1 MENGEWGMEGGPS
14 LPAFIRRNLG
24 ITLILVAFTVLGV
37 LYSVVN
43 PLAEAP
49 DEDWHYDYVRYV
61 TDGRG
66 LPVLHDDASK
76 NIVHGT
82 VGHHPPLYYGLS
94 ALLTFWI
101 NTDDADSLLW
111 DNPHFLAGLPHL
123 SAFGNK
129 NRIIHTDAE
138 AFPYRGTALA
148 MHIVRLLSVLLS
160 GITVLA
166 TYLIALE
173 IFPEWKPLALGA
185 AALNA
190 FNPQFLFIGARISN
204 DTAVTA
210 FSALVLLGTVRL
222 LKRGATRG
230 RLGWLGM
237 TLGLALLSKI
247 SALALLP
254 LVAVGLAIRAIR
266 QRSFASLVKWGL
278 AVFSLAFLI
287 AWWPYLRNWLLY
299 RDPLATNVWLATVRL
314 RLPTP
319 SLRELSEEFW
329 GLEISFWAIFGWMNV
344 LVHEVIYQSLSAMTR
359 LAVLGLLLL
368 AVRQFVKVPESE
380 GGRPSAFLTKW
391 RTFLG
396 SGRRLDRPAQLGLLL
411 LGLWFALTFV
421 SLLRF
426 MQIQFGAQGRYLFP
440 AIPAISIFI
449 LLGLSQFV
457 PQRYSGVLAGVLGG
471 ALFLLAVIC
480 PFVYIAPAYARPPV
494 IGAEDIP
501 AEAHRLDINFGD
513 KIRLLACQLDKGVV
527 KRGDP
532 LSVTLYWQPSAKM
545 EQDYNVFVHVL
556 GRDEQVIAQEDTY
569 PGMGSY
575 PTSLWQVEGVIKD
588 TYGMYVLPESKAP
601 SRFRVDVGVYDR
613 STGEVL
619 PAFDGEGHPLHG
631 VIVAQGKVTTRQE
644 PRYSEYTS
652 VAFDL
657 AHPFGEV
664 YPEQSRRAQD
674 RQVSLTGYKIDKA
687 EVKAGETIEVALYWR
702 AQKRMAEDYTVFVHL
717 ADEEGTIWGQHDSQP
732 VNGYYPT
739 SFWDQDEIVK
749 DEHAFIVGEDT
760 PPGEYWIEVGMYRL
774 ADGQRLTIVD
784 QDGQVLDDKA
794 LLSEITVKGE

>member
-1 MENGEWGMEGGPS
+1 MEVS
-14 LPAFIRRNLG
+14 LSLSAFVRRNLG
-24 ITLILVAFTVLGV
+24 ITLILVAFAVLGV

-49 DEDWHYDYVRYV
+49 DEDWHYDYVKYI

-148 MHIVRLLSVLLS
+148 MHIVRLLSVLFS

-222 LKRGATRG
+222 VKQGITRG
-230 RLGWLGM
+230 RLVWLGM

-344 LVHEVIYQSLSAMTR
+344 LIHEVIYQSLSAMTR

-380 GGRPSAFLTKW
+380 GGRPSAFFTKW
-391 RTFLG
+391 RIFLG
-396 SGRRLDRPAQLGLLL
+396 SGRRLNRPAQLGLLL

-440 AIPAISIFI
+440 AIPAISILI

-494 IGAEDIP
+494 IAAEDIP

-513 KIRLLACQLDKGVV
+513 KIRLLACQLDKWVV

-644 PRYSEYTS
+644 PRYSGYTS

-657 AHPFGEV
+657 AHPFD
-664 YPEQSRRAQD
+664 SAQD
-674 RQVSLTGYKIDKA
+674 KQVSLTGYKIDKA
-687 EVKAGETIEVALYWR
+687 KVKAGETIEVALYWR

-717 ADEEGTIWGQHDSQP
+717 VDEGGTIWGQHDSQP

-739 SFWDQDEIVK
+739 SFWDQDELVK
-749 DEHAFIVGEDT
+749 DKHALVVGEEA
-760 PPGEYWIEVGMYRL
+760 PPGEYRIEVGMYRL
-774 ADGQRLTIVD
+774 ADGQRLAIVD

-794 LLSEITVKGE
+794 LLSEIIIRGE

>member
-1 MENGEWGMEGGPS
+1 M
-14 LPAFIRRNLG
+14 
-24 ITLILVAFTVLGV
+24 LGV

-49 DEDWHYDYVRYV
+49 DEDWHYDYVKYV
-61 TDGRG
+61 ADGRG

-138 AFPYRGTALA
+138 VFPYRGTALA
-148 MHIVRLLSVLLS
+148 IHIVRLLSVLFS

-173 IFPEWKPLALGA
+173 VFPEWKSLALA
-185 AALNA
+185 SAALNA

-222 LKRGATRG
+222 LRRGATRG
-230 RLGWLGM
+230 RLIWLGV

-254 LVAVGLAIRAIR
+254 LVAVGLVIRAIR
-266 QRSFASLVKWGL
+266 QRSLGSLVKWGL
-278 AVFSLAFLI
+278 VVFSLTFLI
-287 AWWPYLRNWLLY
+287 AWWPYLRNWILY

-329 GLEISFWAIFGWMNV
+329 GLEISFWAVFGWMNI
-344 LVHEVIYQSLSAMTR
+344 LVHEVIYQSLAAMTR
-359 LAVLGLLLL
+359 LAALGLLLL
-368 AVRQFVKVPESE
+368 AVRQFVGVGQVSIPAKVPESVE
-380 GGRPSAFLTKW
+380 GGRFPTLLTKW
-391 RTFLG
+391 RTFLS
-396 SGRRLDRPAQLGLLL
+396 SGRRLDRPAQFGLLL
-411 LGLWFALTFV
+411 LGLWFALVFI
-421 SLLRF
+421 SLLQF

-449 LLGLSQFV
+449 FLGLSQFV
-457 PQRYSGVLAGVLGG
+457 PQRYSGVLAGVVGG
-471 ALFLLAVIC
+471 VLFLLAVLC
-480 PFVYIAPAYARPPV
+480 PFVYIAPAYARPP
-494 IGAEDIP
+494 IITTEDIP

-513 KIRLLACQLDKGVV
+513 KNSELLRLLACQLDKGVV

-532 LSVTLYWQPSAKM
+532 LSVTLYWQPLAKM
-545 EQDYNVFVHVL
+545 EHDHNVFIHVL
-556 GRDEQVIAQEDTY
+556 GRDEQVIAREDTY

-575 PTSLWQVEGVIKD
+575 PTSLWPVGGVIKD

-601 SRFRVDVGVYDR
+601 SRFRVEVGVYDR

-619 PAFDGEGHPLHG
+619 PAFDRDGHLLHG
-631 VIVAQGKVTTRQE
+631 VTVAQGKVTTRQE
-644 PRYSEYTS
+644 PRYSGGTP

-657 AHPFGEV
+657 ARPFGEV
-664 YPEQSRRAQD
+664 HPEQSRRAQD
-674 RQVSLTGYKIDKA
+674 RQVSLTGYKIDKT
-687 EVKAGETIEVALYWR
+687 EVKAGETIQVALYWR
-702 AQKRMAEDYTVFVHL
+702 AQKKMAEDYTVFVHL
-717 ADEEGTIWGQHDSQP
+717 VDEEGTIWGQHDSQP

-739 SFWDQDEIVK
+739 FLWDQDEVVK
-749 DEHAFIVGEDT
+749 DKHAFVVSENT
-760 PPGEYWIEVGMYRL
+760 PPGEYQIKVGMYRL

-794 LLSEITVKGE
+794 LLIEIVVK

>member
-1 MENGEWGMEGGPS
+1 MSLS
-14 LPAFIRRNLG
+14 LPAFVRRNLG
-24 ITLILVAFTVLGV
+24 ITLILVAFAVLGV

-49 DEDWHYDYVRYV
+49 DEDRHYDYVKYV
-61 TDGRG
+61 ADGRG

-129 NRIIHTDAE
+129 NGIIHTDAE

-148 MHIVRLLSVLLS
+148 MHIVRLLSVLFS
-160 GITVLA
+160 GITVLT

-222 LKRGATRG
+222 LKRGVTRG
-230 RLGWLGM
+230 RLIWLGV

-254 LVAVGLAIRAIR
+254 LVAVGLVIRAIR
-266 QRSFASLVKWGL
+266 QRSFGFLVKWGL
-278 AVFSLAFLI
+278 VVCSLAFLI
-287 AWWPYLRNWLLY
+287 AWWPYLRNWRLY

-329 GLEISFWAIFGWMNV
+329 GLEISFWAVFGWMNI
-344 LVHEVIYQSLSAMTR
+344 LVHEVIYKSLAAMMR
-359 LAVLGLLLL
+359 LAALGLLLL
-368 AVRQFVKVPESE
+368 VVRQFVGNKVMANSE
-380 GGRPSAFLTKW
+380 W
-391 RTFLG
+391 RIANRRIFLG

-411 LGLWFALTFV
+411 LGLWLALVFI

-440 AIPAISIFI
+440 AISAISIFI
-449 LLGLSQFV
+449 LLGLNQFV

-471 ALFLLAVIC
+471 ALFLLAVVC
-480 PFVYIAPAYARPPV
+480 PFVYIAPPYARPPV
-494 IGAEDIP
+494 IPAEDIP
-501 AEAHRLDINFGD
+501 AEAYRLDINFGD
-513 KIRLLACQLDKGVV
+513 ETRLLACQLDKGVV
-527 KRGDP
+527 RRGDP
-532 LSVTLYWQPSAKM
+532 LSVTLYWQPLAEM
-545 EQDYNVFVHVL
+545 ERDYNVFIHVL

-575 PTSLWQVEGVIKD
+575 PTSLWQVGGVIKD

-601 SRFRVDVGVYDR
+601 SRFRVEVGVYDR

-619 PAFDGEGHPLHG
+619 PAFDGDGHPLHG
-631 VIVAQGKVTTRQE
+631 VTVAQGKVTTRQE
-644 PRYSEYTS
+644 PHYSGGTP

-657 AHPFGEV
+657 AH
-664 YPEQSRRAQD
+664 
-674 RQVSLTGYKIDKA
+674 QVSLTGYKVDKT

-702 AQKRMAEDYTVFVHL
+702 AQSKIEEDYTVFVHL
-717 ADEEGTIWGQHDSQP
+717 VDVEGTIWGQHDSQP

-749 DEHAFIVGEDT
+749 DKHAFAVGEDT
-760 PPGEYWIEVGMYRL
+760 PPGEYRIEVGMYRL
-774 ADGQRLTIVD
+774 ADGQRLTILD
-784 QDGQVLDDKA
+784 QDRRVLDDKA
-794 LLSEITVKGE
+794 LLSKIIVQPPNHPTTNQGK

>member
-1 MENGEWGMEGGPS
+1 MSLS

-24 ITLILVAFTVLGV
+24 ITLILVAFAVLGV
-37 LYSVVN
+37 FYSVVN

-49 DEDWHYDYVRYV
+49 DEDWHYDYVKYM

-66 LPVLHDDASK
+66 LPALHFDPSK

-148 MHIVRLLSVLLS
+148 MHLVRLLSVLLS

-173 IFPEWKPLALGA
+173 IFPEWKSLALGA

-222 LKRGATRG
+222 FRRGATRG
-230 RLGWLGM
+230 RLVWLGL

-254 LVAVGLAIRAIR
+254 LVAVGLVIRAIR

-278 AVFSLAFLI
+278 VVFSLAFLI

-314 RLPTP
+314 RWPTP

-329 GLEISFWAIFGWMNV
+329 GLEISFWAVFGWMNI
-344 LVHEVIYQSLSAMTR
+344 LVHEVIYQSLAAMTR
-359 LAVLGLLLL
+359 LALLGLLLL
-368 AVRQFVKVPESE
+368 IVRQFVSSKVPENIGRSQVAPAGFAIQQPS
-380 GGRPSAFLTKW
+380 GGLQIRRELQKRLAFV
-391 RTFLG
+391 G
-396 SGRRLDRPAQLGLLL
+396 GGMRLNRSAQLGLLL
-411 LGLWFALTFV
+411 MGLWLALVFI

-440 AIPAISIFI
+440 AIPAISILI

-457 PQRYSGVLAGVLGG
+457 PQRYSGVLAGVVGV
-471 ALFLLAVIC
+471 ALFLLAATC

-494 IGAEDIP
+494 IAAEDIP
-501 AEAHRLDINFGD
+501 AEAHRLDVNFGD
-513 KIRLLACQLDKGVV
+513 KIRLLACQLDKGAVR
-527 KRGDP
+527 RGDP
-532 LSVTLYWQPSAKM
+532 LSVTLYWQPLAEMK
-545 EQDYNVFVHVL
+545 QDYNVFIHIL

-575 PTSLWQVEGVIKD
+575 PTSLWQVGGVIKD

-601 SRFRVDVGVYDR
+601 SRFRVDVGVYNR

-619 PAFDGEGHPLHG
+619 PAFDRDGHLLQG
-631 VIVAQGKVTTRQE
+631 VTVAQGKVTTRQE
-644 PRYSEYTS
+644 PRYSGYTP

-657 AHPFGEV
+657 AHPFD
-664 YPEQSRRAQD
+664 SAQD
-674 RQVSLTGYKIDKA
+674 RQVSLTGYKIDKT

-702 AQKRMAEDYTVFVHL
+702 AQKRMEEDYTVFVHL
-717 ADEEGTIWGQHDSQP
+717 VDEEGTIWGQHDSQP

-739 SFWDQDEIVK
+739 SFWDQGEVVK
-749 DEHAFIVGEDT
+749 DKHAFVVSEDT
-760 PPGEYWIEVGMYRL
+760 PSGEYRIEVGMYRL
-774 ADGQRLTIVD
+774 ADGQRLAIVD
-784 QDGQVLDDKA
+784 QDGQVLDDKV
-794 LLSEITVKGE
+794 LLSKIVVK

>member
-1 MENGEWGMEGGPS
+1 MSLS
-14 LPAFIRRNLG
+14 LPAIVRRNLG
-24 ITLILVAFTVLGV
+24 ITLILVAFAVLGV

-49 DEDWHYDYVRYV
+49 DEDWHYDYVKYV

-66 LPVLHDDASK
+66 LPVLHFDPSK

-101 NTDDADSLLW
+101 NTEDADSLLW
-111 DNPHFLAGLPHL
+111 DNPHFLAGLPHAL
-123 SAFGNK
+123 GNK

-138 AFPYRGTALA
+138 AFPYQGTALA
-148 MHIVRLLSVLLS
+148 MHIVRLLSVLFS

-222 LKRGATRG
+222 LKRGATKG
-230 RLGWLGM
+230 RLVWLGV

-254 LVAVGLAIRAIR
+254 LVAVGLVIRAIR
-266 QRSFASLVKWGL
+266 QRSFASLVKWSL
-278 AVFSLAFLI
+278 VVFCLAFLI
-287 AWWPYLRNWLLY
+287 TWWPYVRNWLLY

-314 RLPTP
+314 RWPTP

-329 GLEISFWAIFGWMNV
+329 GLEISFWAVFGWMNV
-344 LVHEVIYQSLSAMTR
+344 LVHEVIYQSLAAMTR
-359 LAVLGLLLL
+359 LAALGLLLL
-368 AVRQFVKVPESE
+368 VVRQFVKVLE
-380 GGRPSAFLTKW
+380 RPALLTKW
-391 RTFLG
+391 HTFLG
-396 SGRRLDRPAQLGLLL
+396 GGRRLGRPAQLGLLL
-411 LGLWFALTFV
+411 LGLWFALTLI

-440 AIPAISIFI
+440 AIPAMSIFI
-449 LLGLSQFV
+449 FLGLSQFV
-457 PQRYSGVLAGVLGG
+457 PQRYGGVLAGVIGG
-471 ALFLLAVIC
+471 ALFLLAVLC
-480 PFVYIAPAYARPPV
+480 PFVYIAPAYAKPPV
-494 IGAEDIP
+494 IAAEDIP
-501 AEAHRLDINFGD
+501 PGAHRLDVTFGD
-513 KIRLLACQLDKGVV
+513 KNSELLRLLACQLDKGVV
-527 KRGDP
+527 RRGDP
-532 LSVTLYWQPSAKM
+532 LSVTLYWQPLAEM
-545 EQDYNVFVHVL
+545 EQNYNVFVHVL

-575 PTSLWQVEGVIKD
+575 PTSLWQVGGVIKD

-601 SRFRVDVGVYDR
+601 SRFRVEVGIYDR

-619 PAFDGEGHPLHG
+619 PAFDGAGHPIQG
-631 VIVAQGKVTTRQE
+631 VTVAQGKVTTRQE
-644 PRYSEYTS
+644 PRYSGGTP

-657 AHPFGEV
+657 
-664 YPEQSRRAQD
+664 D
-674 RQVSLTGYKIDKA
+674 RQVSLTGYKVDKVD
-687 EVKAGETIEVALYWR
+687 VKAGETINVALYWR
-702 AQKRMAEDYTVFVHL
+702 ARKKMAEDYTVFVHL
-717 ADEEGTIWGQHDSQP
+717 VDEEGTIWGQHDSQP

-749 DEHAFIVGEDT
+749 DKHAFIVGEDT
-760 PPGEYWIEVGMYRL
+760 PPGKYRIEVGMYRL

-794 LLSEITVKGE
+794 LLNEIIVRGE

>member
-1 MENGEWGMEGGPS
+1 MS
-14 LPAFIRRNLG
+14 LRRLSAGLPLPVFVKRNLG
-24 ITLILVAFTVLGV
+24 ITLILVAFAVLGV
-37 LYSVVN
+37 LYSIVN

-49 DEDWHYDYVRYV
+49 DEDWHYDYVKYV
-61 TDGRG
+61 ADGRG
-66 LPVLHDDASK
+66 LPVLHFDPSK

-148 MHIVRLLSVLLS
+148 MHIVRLLSVLFS
-160 GITVLA
+160 GIAVLA

-173 IFPEWKPLALGA
+173 IFPDWKPLALGA

-230 RLGWLGM
+230 RLVWLGV

-254 LVAVGLAIRAIR
+254 LVAVGLVIRAIR
-266 QRSFASLVKWGL
+266 QRSFASLIKWGL
-278 AVFSLAFLI
+278 VVFSLASLV

-299 RDPLATNVWLATVRL
+299 HDPLATNVWLATVRL
-314 RLPTP
+314 RWPTP
-319 SLRELSEEFW
+319 SLIELSEEFW
-329 GLEISFWAIFGWMNV
+329 GLEISFWAVFGWMNI
-344 LVHEVIYQSLSAMTR
+344 LVPEIIYQSLAAMTR
-359 LAVLGLLLL
+359 LAALGLLLL
-368 AVRQFVKVPESE
+368 VARQLVSNKGPESIE
-380 GGRPSAFLTKW
+380 NGRLPTLLKKW
-391 RTFLG
+391 RAFLG
-396 SGRRLDRPAQLGLLL
+396 SGRRLDRPAQFGLLL
-411 LGLWFALTFV
+411 LGLWFALTFI

-440 AIPAISIFI
+440 AIPAISILI
-449 LLGLSQFV
+449 ILGLHQFV
-457 PQRYSGVLAGVLGG
+457 PQRYSGVLANVIGV

-480 PFVYIAPAYARPPV
+480 PFVYIAPAYARPAV
-494 IGAEDIP
+494 LATEDIP
-501 AEAHRLDINFGD
+501 DAAHRLDINFGD
-513 KIRLLACQLDKGVV
+513 KIRLLACQLDKGAV
-527 KRGDP
+527 RRADP
-532 LSVTLYWQPSAKM
+532 LSVTLYWQPLAEM

-556 GRDEQVIAQEDTY
+556 GRDEQIIAQEDTY

-575 PTSLWQVEGVIKD
+575 PTSLWQVGGVIED

-601 SRFRVDVGVYDR
+601 SRFWVEVGLYDR

-619 PAFDGEGHPLHG
+619 PAFDGDGHLLHG
-631 VIVAQGKVTTRQE
+631 VTVAQGKVTTRQE
-644 PRYSEYTS
+644 PRYSGYTP
-652 VAFDL
+652 VDFDL
-657 AHPFGEV
+657 
-664 YPEQSRRAQD
+664 D
-674 RQVSLTGYKIDKA
+674 RQVTLFGYKIDKT
-687 EVKAGETIEVALYWR
+687 EFKAGETIEVALYWQ
-702 AQKRMAEDYTVFVHL
+702 AQKKMTEDYTVFVHL
-717 ADEEGTIWGQHDSQP
+717 VDEESTIWGQHDSQP

-749 DEHAFIVGEDT
+749 DEHTFTVSEDT
-760 PPGEYWIEVGMYRL
+760 PPGEYQIEVGMYRL
-774 ADGQRLTIVD
+774 ADGQRLIIVD
-784 QDGQVLDDKA
+784 QDGQALDDKA
-794 LLSEITVKGE
+794 LLCEITAREK

>member
-1 MENGEWGMEGGPS
+1 VSLS
-14 LPAFIRRNLG
+14 LPAFVRRNLG
-24 ITLILVAFTVLGV
+24 ITLILVAFAVLGV

-49 DEDWHYDYVRYV
+49 DEDWHYDYVKYV
-61 TDGRG
+61 ADGRG

-148 MHIVRLLSVLLS
+148 MHIVRLLSVLFS
-160 GITVLA
+160 GITVLT

-222 LKRGATRG
+222 LKRGVTTG
-230 RLGWLGM
+230 RLIWLGV

-254 LVAVGLAIRAIR
+254 LVAVGLIIRAIR
-266 QRSFASLVKWGL
+266 QRSFGSLVKWGL
-278 AVFSLAFLI
+278 VVCSLAFLI

-299 RDPLATNVWLATVRL
+299 RDPLATNVWLASVRL
-314 RLPTP
+314 RWPTP
-319 SLRELSEEFW
+319 NLKELSEEFW
-329 GLEISFWAIFGWMNV
+329 GLEISFWAVFGWMNI
-344 LVHEVIYQSLSAMTR
+344 LVHEVIYQSLAAMMR
-359 LAVLGLLLL
+359 LTALGLLLL
-368 AVRQFVKVPESE
+368 VVRQFVGNKVMANSE
-380 GGRPSAFLTKW
+380 W
-391 RTFLG
+391 RIANKCIFLG

-411 LGLWFALTFV
+411 LELWLALVFI

-449 LLGLSQFV
+449 LLGLNQFV

-471 ALFLLAVIC
+471 ALFLLAVVC

-494 IGAEDIP
+494 IPAEDIP

-513 KIRLLACQLDKGVV
+513 KMKLLACQLDKGAVR
-527 KRGDP
+527 RGDP
-532 LSVTLYWQPSAKM
+532 LSVTLYWQPLAEM
-545 EQDYNVFVHVL
+545 EQNHNAFIHVL
-556 GRDEQVIAQEDTY
+556 GRDEQVIGQEDTY

-575 PTSLWQVEGVIKD
+575 PTSLWQVGGVIKD

-619 PAFDGEGHPLHG
+619 PAFDGDGHPLHG
-631 VIVAQGKVTTRQE
+631 VTVAQGKVTTRQE
-644 PRYSEYTS
+644 PHYSGYTP

-657 AHPFGEV
+657 A
-664 YPEQSRRAQD
+664 S
-674 RQVSLTGYKIDKA
+674 QVSLTGYKIDKT
-687 EVKAGETIEVALYWR
+687 EVKAGATIQVALYWR
-702 AQKRMAEDYTVFVHL
+702 AQKKMAEDYTVFVHL
-717 ADEEGTIWGQHDSQP
+717 VDEEGTIWGQHDSQP

-749 DEHAFIVGEDT
+749 DEHAFVVSEDT
-760 PPGEYWIEVGMYRL
+760 PPGEYRIEVGMYRL
-774 ADGQRLTIVD
+774 ADGQRLSIVD
-784 QDGQVLDDKA
+784 QDGQVLYDKA
-794 LLSEITVKGE
+794 LLSEIMVKGE

>member
-1 MENGEWGMEGGPS
+1 VSLS
-14 LPAFIRRNLG
+14 LPAFVRRNLG
-24 ITLILVAFTVLGV
+24 ITLILVAFAVLGI

-49 DEDWHYDYVRYV
+49 DEDWHYEYVKYV
-61 TDGRG
+61 ADGRG
-66 LPVLHDDASK
+66 LPVLHFDSSK

-101 NTDDADSLLW
+101 NTDAADSLLW
-111 DNPHFLAGLPHL
+111 DNPHFLAGMPH
-123 SAFGNK
+123 SFGNK

-148 MHIVRLLSVLLS
+148 MHLVRLLSVLFS

-222 LKRGATRG
+222 LKRGVTRG
-230 RLGWLGM
+230 RLVWLGV

-254 LVAVGLAIRAIR
+254 LVAMGLVIPAIR
-266 QRSFASLVKWGL
+266 QRSFTSLVKWGL
-278 AVFSLAFLI
+278 IVFSLAFLI

-299 RDPLATNVWLATVRL
+299 RDPLATNVWLATVNL

-329 GLEISFWAIFGWMNV
+329 GLEISFWAVFGWMNV
-344 LVHEVIYQSLSAMTR
+344 LVPEIIYQSLAAMTR
-359 LAVLGLLLL
+359 LAALGLLLL
-368 AVRQFVKVPESE
+368 IVRQWARITFHVSRFTFHISRITSSE
-380 GGRPSAFLTKW
+380 Q
-391 RTFLG
+391 
-396 SGRRLDRPAQLGLLL
+396 LDRSTQLGLLL
-411 LGLWFALTFV
+411 LGLWFALTFI

-440 AIPAISIFI
+440 AIPAICILIF
-449 LLGLSQFV
+449 LGLSQFV
-457 PQRYSGVLAGVLGG
+457 PQRYSGALAGVIGG
-471 ALFLLAVIC
+471 AFFLLAVLC

-494 IGAEDIP
+494 IAAEDIP
-501 AEAHRLDINFGD
+501 AEAHRLDVTFGD
-513 KIRLLACQLDKGVV
+513 KIKLLACQLDKGAVR
-527 KRGDP
+527 RGDP
-532 LSVTLYWQPSAKM
+532 LSITLYWQPLAEM
-545 EQDYNVFVHVL
+545 EQDYNVFIHVL
-556 GRDEQVIAQEDTY
+556 GRDEQVIAQKDTY

-575 PTSLWQVEGVIKD
+575 PTSLWQVRGVIKD

-619 PAFDGEGHPLHG
+619 PAFDGDGHPLHG
-631 VIVAQGKVTTRQE
+631 IIVAQGKVTTRQE
-644 PRYSEYTS
+644 PRYSGGTP

-657 AHPFGEV
+657 AQPFDRV

-674 RQVSLTGYKIDKA
+674 KQVSLTGYKVDKTEA
-687 EVKAGETIEVALYWR
+687 KAGETITVALYWR
-702 AQKRMAEDYTVFVHL
+702 AQNKMTEDYTVFVHL
-717 ADEEGTIWGQHDSQP
+717 VDEEGTIWGQHDSQP

-749 DEHAFIVGEDT
+749 DEHAFTIGEDA

-774 ADGQRLTIVD
+774 VDGQRLTIVD

-794 LLSEITVKGE
+794 LLSEIVVKGE

>member
-1 MENGEWGMEGGPS
+1 VSFS
-14 LPAFIRRNLG
+14 LPAIVRRNLG
-24 ITLILVAFTVLGV
+24 ITLIVVAFAVLEV

-49 DEDWHYDYVRYV
+49 DEDWHYDYVKYV
-61 TDGRG
+61 ADGRG
-66 LPVLHDDASK
+66 LPVLHFDPSK

-111 DNPHFLAGLPHL
+111 DNPHFLAGMPH
-123 SAFGNK
+123 SFGNK

-148 MHIVRLLSVLLS
+148 MHIVRLLSVLFS

-210 FSALVLLGTVRL
+210 FSALVLLGMVRL

-230 RLGWLGM
+230 RLVWLAV

-254 LVAVGLAIRAIR
+254 LVAVGLVIQAIR

-278 AVFSLAFLI
+278 VVFSLAFLI

-299 RDPLATNVWLATVRL
+299 HDPLATNAWLATVRM
-314 RLPTP
+314 RWPTP

-329 GLEISFWAIFGWMNV
+329 GLEISFWAVFGWMNI
-344 LVHEVIYQSLSAMTR
+344 LVHEVIYQSLAAMTR

-368 AVRQFVKVPESE
+368 VVRQFVTVPESM
-380 GGRPSAFLTKW
+380 GGKSSHALLNKW
-391 RTFLG
+391 RTFLN
-396 SGRRLDRPAQLGLLL
+396 SRRQLDRSTQLGLLL

-449 LLGLSQFV
+449 LLGLNQFM
-457 PQRYSGVLAGVLGG
+457 PQRYSGVLAGVAGG
-471 ALFLLAVIC
+471 ALFLLAALC

-494 IGAEDIP
+494 IAAEDIP

-513 KIRLLACQLDKGVV
+513 KIGLLATQLDKEVV
-527 KRGDP
+527 RRGDP
-532 LSVTLYWQPSAKM
+532 LSVILYWQPLAEM

-569 PGMGSY
+569 PGIGSY
-575 PTSLWQVEGVIKD
+575 PTSLWQVGGVIKD

-601 SRFRVDVGVYDR
+601 SRFRVEVGVYDR

-619 PAFDGEGHPLHG
+619 PAFDGAGHLLHG
-631 VIVAQGKVTTRQE
+631 VTVAQGKVTTRQE
-644 PRYSEYTS
+644 PHYSGGTP

-657 AHPFGEV
+657 ARPFDF
-664 YPEQSRRAQD
+664 AQG
-674 RQVSLTGYKIDKA
+674 RQVSLTGYKIDKT

-702 AQKRMAEDYTVFVHL
+702 AQKKMTEDYTVFVHL
-717 ADEEGTIWGQHDSQP
+717 VDEGGTIWGQHDSQP

-739 SFWDQDEIVK
+739 SFWEPGEMVK
-749 DEHAFIVGEDT
+749 DEHALVVSADT
-760 PPGEYWIEVGMYRL
+760 PPSEYRLEVGMYRL